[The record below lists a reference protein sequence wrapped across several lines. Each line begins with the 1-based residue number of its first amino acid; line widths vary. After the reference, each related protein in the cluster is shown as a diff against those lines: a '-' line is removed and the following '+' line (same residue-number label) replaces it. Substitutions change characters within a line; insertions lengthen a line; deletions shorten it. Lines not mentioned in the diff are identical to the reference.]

1 MIYRLNHWIDRNFW
15 RWLPAALI
23 VGIVLACAAHER
35 DTPRFVAPVDTLSSS
50 ALRN

>member
-35 DTPRFVAPVDTLSSS
+35 DTPAMHADSS
-50 ALRN
+50 AMRG